1 MSASHFIN
9 RWLLLD
15 KDQQE
20 YFFRCVEQFEN
31 SDYDF
36 DTLIYILK
44 NCDKDKDKLHKE
56 LDLFISNK
64 FVYDRAMEF
73 FRY

>member
-15 KDQQE
+15 EDQQE
-20 YFFRCVEQFEN
+20 YFFQCVKQFEH
-31 SDYDF
+31 SDYEF
-36 DTLIYILK
+36 DSLVYILK
-44 NCDKDKDKLHKE
+44 NYVDDRDKLHKE

-73 FRY
+73 FKY

>member
-15 KDQQE
+15 EDQQL
-20 YFFRCVEQFEN
+20 YFFQCSEQFEN
-31 SDYDF
+31 ADYEF
-36 DTLIYILK
+36 DTLVYILK
-44 NCDKDKDKLHKE
+44 KCDNDRDKLHKE

-73 FRY
+73 FKY